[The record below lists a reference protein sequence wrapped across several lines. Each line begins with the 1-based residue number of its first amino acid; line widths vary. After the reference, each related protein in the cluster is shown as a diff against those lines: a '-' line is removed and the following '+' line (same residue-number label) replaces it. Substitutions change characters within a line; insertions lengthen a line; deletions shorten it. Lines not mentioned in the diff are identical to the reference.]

1 MDKILVTNASFAKYS
16 TKAQRILEDYG
27 LGIVRPKQAVVTE
40 DELLDYLDDVVAIIT
55 GLEPIT
61 RKVINSAT
69 RLKVIA
75 KHGIGVDNID
85 IDAAKEK
92 GVAVVNSPGTNRE
105 AVADLVFGLMLSLAR
120 KIPESDSQVRAG
132 GWPKVFGQSVWGKTL
147 GIIGLGVIGKSVV
160 QRAKGFNM
168 KALAFD
174 KYWNKEYAA
183 ANGVIYSDIDTIL
196 KESDFVS
203 LHVPLMEETRNL
215 IGVNQLNM
223 MKPSAHLIN
232 AARGGVVD
240 EEALYKAL
248 SEGKIAGA
256 GLDVFSSEP
265 PANSPLLGLKNVIVT
280 PHMGGF
286 TDGALSM
293 TSEFVAQ
300 GVVDAL
306 EGKELKSRVV

>member
-1 MDKILVTNASFAKYS
+1 MDKVLVTNASFAKYS
-16 TKAQRILEDYG
+16 VESERTLESHG
-27 LGIVRPKQAVVTE
+27 LGIVRPKQPVASG

-61 RKVINSAT
+61 HKVINSAA
-69 RLKVIA
+69 RLKVIV

-85 IDAAKEK
+85 LDAAKEK
-92 GVAVVNSPGTNRE
+92 GVAVLNSPGTNRE

-120 KIPESDSQVRAG
+120 QIPKSDAQVRAG
-132 GWPKVFGQSVWGKTL
+132 KWPKVFGQSVWGKTL

-168 KALAFD
+168 KVLAFD
-174 KYWNKEYAA
+174 KFWNKEYAS
-183 ANGVIYSDIDTIL
+183 ANGIIYAEVEDIL
-196 KESDFVS
+196 KESDFIS
-203 LHVPLMEETRNL
+203 LHVPLMEETKNL
-215 IGVNQLNM
+215 IGADQLNM
-223 MKPSAHLIN
+223 MKATAYLIN

-240 EEALYKAL
+240 EKALYKAL
-248 SEGKIAGA
+248 SEGRIAGA
-256 GLDVFSSEP
+256 GLDVFSEEP
-265 PANSPLLGLKNVIVT
+265 PSGSPLLELENVIVT

-300 GVVDAL
+300 AVVDAL
-306 EGKELKSRVV
+306 EGKKPLSRIV